1 MNWIDAAL
9 GVLLLASVIVGSKK
23 GLVRESSA
31 FLVFFTAIVLT
42 VNYIDKLVIYIYD
55 SLGTS
60 VLVSAFLSFIL
71 LLAFSYG
78 LFKGLGWMFYKVADI
93 RSDNK
98 KRDQM
103 GGALV
108 GFLRGWAAVGFL
120 TFVAFL
126 LPLPDRFYPYFE
138 ASFFGPTVA
147 KTVPLIFESTSMLH
161 PNHPSFMKRIENTLV
176 MTPSEGSASRELP
189 SEERADVFQVMYQLD
204 RFFNLEA
211 KKSGT

>member
-1 MNWIDAAL
+1 MNWIDAVL
-9 GVLLLASVIVGSKK
+9 GLLLLTAVIVGSKK
-23 GLVRESSA
+23 GLVRETSA
-31 FLVFFTAIVLT
+31 FLVFFAAIVLT
-42 VNYIDKLVIYIYD
+42 VNYIDKLVIYVYD

-60 VLVSAFLSFIL
+60 VLVSAFLSFVL

-78 LFKGLGWMFYKVADI
+78 LFKGLGWLFYKVADI
-93 RSDNK
+93 KTDK

-126 LPLPDRFYPYFE
+126 LHLPDRFYPYFE

-161 PNHPSFMKRIENTLV
+161 PNHPSFMKQIENTLI
-176 MTPSEGSASRELP
+176 MAPADGSTSRELQ
-189 SEERADVFQVMYQLD
+189 SEERTDVFQVMYQLD
-204 RFFNLEA
+204 RFFSLETD
-211 KKSGT
+211 KSGT

>member
-1 MNWIDAAL
+1 MNWIDAVL
-9 GVLLLASVIVGSKK
+9 GLLLLTAVIIGSKK

-42 VNYIDKLVIYIYD
+42 VNYIDKLVVYVYD

-78 LFKGLGWMFYKVADI
+78 LFKGLGYLFYKVADI
-93 RSDNK
+93 KTDK
-98 KRDQM
+98 KRDQL

-161 PNHPSFMKRIENTLV
+161 PNHPSFMKQIENTLI
-176 MTPSEGSASRELP
+176 MAPADGSVGRELP
-189 SEERADVFQVMYQLD
+189 SEDRADVFQVMYQLD
-204 RFFNLEA
+204 RFFNLDTDKA
-211 KKSGT
+211 GT

>member
-9 GVLLLASVIVGSKK
+9 GALLLAAVIVGSKK
-23 GLVRESSA
+23 GLIREASA
-31 FLVFFTAIVLT
+31 FLVFFAAIVLT
-42 VNYIDKLVIYIYD
+42 VNYIDKLVVYVYD

-60 VLVSAFLSFIL
+60 VLVSAFLSFVL

-78 LFKGLGWMFYKVADI
+78 LFKGLGMLFYKIADI
-93 RSDNK
+93 KTDK

-161 PNHPSFMKRIENTLV
+161 PNHPSFMRQIENTLV
-176 MTPSEGSASRELP
+176 MAPSDGSANRELP
-189 SEERADVFQVMYQLD
+189 SDDRVEVFRVMYQLD
-204 RFFNLEA
+204 RFFNLETD
-211 KKSGT
+211 KSGT

>member
-23 GLVRESSA
+23 GLVRETSA
-31 FLVFFTAIVLT
+31 FLVFFAAIVLT

-60 VLVSAFLSFIL
+60 VLVSAFLSFVL

-93 RSDNK
+93 KSENK

-147 KTVPLIFESTSMLH
+147 KTVPLIFESTSILH
-161 PNHPSFMKRIENTLV
+161 PNHPSFMKQIENTLV
-176 MTPSEGSASRELP
+176 MTPSEGSTSRELP
-189 SEERADVFQVMYQLD
+189 SEDRADVFQVMYQLD

>member
-9 GVLLLASVIVGSKK
+9 GVLLLAAVIVGSKK

-42 VNYIDKLVIYIYD
+42 VNYIDKLVVYIYD

-161 PNHPSFMKRIENTLV
+161 PNHPSFMKQIENTLV
-176 MTPSEGSASRELP
+176 MTPSESSASRELP

-204 RFFNLEA
+204 RFFNLET